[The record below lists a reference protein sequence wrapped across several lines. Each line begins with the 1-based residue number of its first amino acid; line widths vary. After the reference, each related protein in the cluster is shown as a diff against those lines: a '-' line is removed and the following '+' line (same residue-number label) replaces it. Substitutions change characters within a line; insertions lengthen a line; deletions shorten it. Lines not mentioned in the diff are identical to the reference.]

1 MSLDSRFRLERETLI
16 IPELTKTYRVLQLAD
31 SHMSPDSP
39 LDTNEMREKAAKH
52 REVWMAHG
60 NGAPQEDN
68 FTAFAALAKKESIDL
83 AVLCGDM
90 TDFPSV
96 GTAAEGANY
105 YEMFDNYL
113 YVPGNHEQ
121 GIRFP
126 DYYNSAT
133 RGNPAFQLVDLGE
146 LVFVG
151 IDNGCHTV
159 TDEAIDALERVLHG
173 DKPVILAHH
182 IPVDCDTL
190 HPAAVDYWED
200 VTYFLFGL
208 SGNSDNIHRYNRL
221 LREEHTQ
228 LRAVLAGHLHFD
240 HVDRFENGVMQYVAA
255 PCLAGYGRLL
265 EIKGTA

>member
-1 MSLDSRFRLERETLI
+1 MSDSYRIDRETVV
-16 IPELTKTYRVLQLAD
+16 IPGLSRTYRVLQLAD

-39 LDTNEMREKAAKH
+39 LDSDEMREKAARH

-60 NGAPQEDN
+60 NGVPQEEN
-68 FTAFAALAKKESIDL
+68 FAHFVALAEKEAVDL

-96 GTAAEGANY
+96 GTADEGAKRY
-105 YEMFDNYL
+105 AALGNYL

-126 DYYNSAT
+126 EMFAAAT
-133 RGNPAFQLVDLGE
+133 RGNPAFQVVDLGE
-146 LVFVG
+146 LRFVG

-159 TDEAIDALERVLHG
+159 SDEVMNKLDALLHG
-173 DKPVILAHH
+173 DKPVVLVHH
-182 IPVDCDTL
+182 IPVDCETL
-190 HPAAVDYWED
+190 HPAAVTYWED

-208 SGNSDNIHRYNRL
+208 SGKGDNIDRYNRL
-221 LREEHTQ
+221 VREDRTQ

-240 HVDRFENGVMQYVAA
+240 HIDRFENGVTQYVAA
-255 PCLAGYGRLL
+255 PCLAGYARVIEFTG
-265 EIKGTA
+265 A